1 MSLLARFFGFDDAT
15 PDGMKIAKILMLL
28 VSAFSITF
36 QISSTFWMIFIAQAL
51 GGGDFMLGLALVGT
65 LVIVRMVIQTVLDY
79 PTGALGDWIGQ
90 RWVIAS
96 ALVCYGIG
104 YWMTSIVTP
113 TTPFIFFLA
122 IYVLFGVGASQE
134 SGAMQAWFDNNY
146 RVAMPHDKDRK
157 QFGVFAGRMGFL
169 FMILSTAVLIPG
181 SILATLLN
189 RTWVFQF
196 QAVASIVFAGVV
208 MLVLKDLPGVRE
220 ALKKNKSLREYGSL
234 LKDGFKFLFSS
245 KFVGLIILGEVVM
258 FAAGMVWG
266 ELILFPLY
274 FSYLLTDIG
283 VSTYRSIVFVPDAVI
298 RERSGIWSKRFDQ
311 AKWIPRFRLLQFGGF
326 AFYAAFTAIT
336 FFFPPPPTSALL
348 LTLYNPL
355 NGAILFQVPIA
366 SIVPVVLIFTT
377 FMITSLFANFA
388 GILTSRIMI
397 DVIPNR
403 IRNSMYSLQPTLF
416 MLAAIPLIYYL
427 SQALPASGF
436 PPTFLIC
443 AVFAAVG
450 ALLIWWGFQHP
461 IPKAESV
468 EESIDAVGEP
478 EPLDEGVEAP
488 VLDHEVEYPKAP
500 VQSVPKGKES

>member
-1 MSLLARFFGFDDAT
+1 MSLLARFFGFEDAT

-51 GGGDFMLGLALVGT
+51 GGGDFMLGLALVGS
-65 LVIVRMVIQTVLDY
+65 LVIVRLVVQTVLDY

-96 ALVCYGIG
+96 ALVCYGLG
-104 YWMTSIVTP
+104 YWMTSIITP
-113 TTPFIFFLA
+113 TTPYIFFLA

-134 SGAMQAWFDNNY
+134 SGAMPAWFDNNY

-157 QFGVFAGRMGFL
+157 QFGVFSGRMGFL

-181 SILATLLN
+181 SVLAVLLN

-196 QAVASIVFAGVV
+196 QAVASIVFAAIVL
-208 MLVLKDLPGVRE
+208 LVLKDLPGVRE
-220 ALKKNKSLREYGSL
+220 AQKKNKSLRDYGGL

-245 KFVGLIILGEVVM
+245 KFVGFIILGEVVM

-283 VSTYRSIVFVPDAVI
+283 VSTYRSIVFVPDAII
-298 RERSGIWSKRFDQ
+298 RERSGVWSKRFDQ
-311 AKWIPRFRLLQFGGF
+311 TKWVPRFRLLQFGGF
-326 AFYAAFTAIT
+326 AFYAAFAAIT
-336 FFFPPPPTSALL
+336 FFFPPPPGSALL
-348 LTLYNPL
+348 LTLYNPF
-355 NGAILFQVPIA
+355 NGTILFQIPFVSLI
-366 SIVPVVLIFTT
+366 PVALIFTT

-397 DVIPNR
+397 DVVPNR
-403 IRNSMYSLQPTLF
+403 IRNSMYSLRPTLF

-427 SQALPASGF
+427 SQALPAYGF
-436 PPTFLIC
+436 PPTFLVC
-443 AVFAAVG
+443 AVFAAIG
-450 ALLIWWGFQHP
+450 AFLIWWGFRYP
-461 IPKAESV
+461 IPKSEY
-468 EESIDAVGEP
+468 IDEPIEAVGEP
-478 EPLDEGVEAP
+478 EALDEGIESP
-488 VLDHEVEYPKAP
+488 EMDHEQATPKVP
-500 VQSVPKGKES
+500 VQGVSKRKE